1 MRGQPRILGCVQQL
15 LDEQQALERSAG
27 ECGAEEQGRLVQQI
41 EHLQERHVTPPGRPG
56 AAVRAGGQHGS
67 PAARTWSLLQPPFAG
82 A

>member
-41 EHLQERHVTPPGRPG
+41 EHLQERHVTPPWPPWRSSSSGWTTWIACHPHLVV
-56 AAVRAGGQHGS
+56 AA
-67 PAARTWSLLQPPFAG
+67 TPF
-82 A
+82 